1 MAAAGEIRYD
11 DAAATMRNNRSG
23 KRKLRCKSSI
33 AAIEQLLDY
42 HKTGGNKRAAKH
54 ARADT
59 EVHTRERETGVFC
72 AVKCDVLS
80 CDLNFESLFGEDFFV
95 IPETALSFGHGR
107 RRNRNFCPIFL
118 GKDSLVSFFRT
129 RNFVRILLVSFFRS
143 LQLCK
148 DFIGVLL

>member
-11 DAAATMRNNRSG
+11 DAAATMRNSRSG

-33 AAIEQLLDY
+33 AAIEQLLDC
-42 HKTGGNKRAAKH
+42 HKKGETNARRNTRAQTQRYTH
-54 ARADT
+54 D
-59 EVHTRERETGVFC
+59 RETGVFC

-107 RRNRNFCPIFL
+107 KRNRNFCPIFF

-129 RNFVRILLVSFFRS
+129 CNFVRILLVSFFRR

-148 DFIGVLL
+148 DFIGVLF